1 MEDIIF
7 FLLVYQVLGKTM
19 MAQRIPTI
27 LPELTLEES
36 LEVTK
41 IHSIVGMLNET
52 SPIIKLRPF
61 RTPHYTITA
70 SSLIGGG
77 RNPRP
82 GEISLAHNGVLY
94 LDEFPEYNKNTI
106 EALRT
111 PMEDGKVTI
120 SRLNSCI
127 TYPSDFILV
136 ASMNPCPC
144 GYFGSDIECKCSKN
158 SRKKYLEKISG
169 PLLDRID
176 IKVEVNQINY
186 QDLRNNVIEESS
198 DQIKN
203 RVERC
208 RKIQQERYKHLGIH
222 TNSQLTSRQ
231 IEKFC
236 EINSNTEKILEK
248 AFKKFKL
255 SARAY
260 TRVLKVARTIADM
273 EESFYIEPQ
282 HVLEAIQ
289 YRNLSK
295 KEIRN

>member
-7 FLLVYQVLGKTM
+7 FLLGYQVLGKTM

-77 RNPRP
+77 RNPKP

-158 SRKKYLEKISG
+158 SRKNIWKNK
-169 PLLDRID
+169 RT
-176 IKVEVNQINY
+176 
-186 QDLRNNVIEESS
+186 VI
-198 DQIKN
+198 
-203 RVERC
+203 
-208 RKIQQERYKHLGIH
+208 
-222 TNSQLTSRQ
+222 RQ
-231 IEKFC
+231 
-236 EINSNTEKILEK
+236 N
-248 AFKKFKL
+248 
-255 SARAY
+255 
-260 TRVLKVARTIADM
+260 
-273 EESFYIEPQ
+273 
-282 HVLEAIQ
+282 
-289 YRNLSK
+289 
-295 KEIRN
+295 

>member
-7 FLLVYQVLGKTM
+7 FLLGYQVLGKTM

-77 RNPRP
+77 RNPKP

-127 TYPSDFILV
+127 TYPSDFMLV

-158 SRKKYLEKISG
+158 SRKKYLEK
-169 PLLDRID
+169 
-176 IKVEVNQINY
+176 
-186 QDLRNNVIEESS
+186 
-198 DQIKN
+198 
-203 RVERC
+203 
-208 RKIQQERYKHLGIH
+208 
-222 TNSQLTSRQ
+222 
-231 IEKFC
+231 
-236 EINSNTEKILEK
+236 
-248 AFKKFKL
+248 
-255 SARAY
+255 
-260 TRVLKVARTIADM
+260 
-273 EESFYIEPQ
+273 
-282 HVLEAIQ
+282 
-289 YRNLSK
+289 
-295 KEIRN
+295 